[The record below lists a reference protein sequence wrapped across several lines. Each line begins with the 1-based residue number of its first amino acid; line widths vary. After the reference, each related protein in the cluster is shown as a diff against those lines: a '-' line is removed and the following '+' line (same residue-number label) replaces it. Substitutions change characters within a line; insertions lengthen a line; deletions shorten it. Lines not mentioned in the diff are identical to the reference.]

1 MCQHC
6 QAGREVLGACWRM
19 SWVGSQCGSGEER
32 PPAGWGAHPGQD
44 LLWVRLA
51 RRSPGA

>member
-1 MCQHC
+1 MCVSTARQGG
-6 QAGREVLGACWRM
+6 AGSLLEDELGWKPV
-19 SWVGSQCGSGEER
+19 WWNTL
-32 PPAGWGAHPGQD
+32 PAGWGARSGQD